1 MLRTCVIGMGPIGNR
16 HADLYQEGPL
26 AKLAGVCDIRRD
38 RAEAAGRRLGVPF
51 FLDAAK
57 MLAELKPD
65 VVSVATGGVEYG
77 SDHYEPTLQALDA
90 GAHVL
95 C

>member
-16 HADLYQEGPL
+16 HADLYKEDPL
-26 AKLAGVCDIRRD
+26 AELVGVCDIRKD
-38 RAEAAGRRLGVPF
+38 RAEAAGKRLNVPF
-51 FLDAAK
+51 FPDAAK
-57 MLAELKPD
+57 MLASLKPD
-65 VVSVATGGVEYG
+65 VVSVATGGYEYG
-77 SDHYEPTLQALDA
+77 SDHYEPTLQALEA